1 MEQKEEIAQKLL
13 LGFDDLD
20 LAIMHKFWLRN
31 AGLKT
36 VADIVRHTEADFKKK
51 FGHRTVLNVKD
62 ILTSM
67 GLTFGMDVG
76 AYIEEPPKESF
87 LYKITSAIIG
97 GAIGDAL
104 GVPYEFK
111 KRDTFKATDMIG
123 GGTHN
128 QPVGTWSDDT
138 SLTLCL
144 MENIAEGG
152 DCDALMRKFSDWHK
166 NGYMTP
172 HGKCFDDGHTTFA
185 AIKAFGKGTPA
196 NQCGQSGEDDNG
208 NGSLMR
214 IAPVALMNIENYSL
228 GSRLEN
234 IKKYSSITHAHPR
247 AVLGCTLY
255 SEYLRLVYFWKSK
268 DVTGILCD
276 IAHSPRFGGIYDWM
290 PECQSE
296 FSHYKRILEG
306 DIYKLKRDDIQSDG
320 YVVHTLEAAL
330 WCFLRNDNFKDTVLE
345 AVNLGGD
352 TDTTAIVAG
361 SMAGLYYGLENI
373 PEEWRKSLAKYD
385 EIIKLCSR
393 FYSKITWG
401 TFTDQRDGKIYK
413 TVKIDDMTWLA
424 ENFNYEGEGKYDF
437 ETAKKI
443 CPKGWHLPSFG
454 EWNGLIEYVCYTGE
468 NSLDFYI
475 PKDSDEEAGRY
486 LKAKE
491 GWKDHNGKSGN
502 GEDTF
507 GFAALPEGSSNFQG
521 PSIGLYG
528 LWWSATKCDDEN
540 LVWTFSMRH
549 DSDEV
554 QRCNTWLG
562 DKLSVRYVKD
572 E

>member
-13 LGFDDLD
+13 LDLGD
-20 LAIMHKFWLRN
+20 LELAIMDKFWLRN
-31 AGLKT
+31 AGLNI

-51 FGHRTVLNVKD
+51 FNRKVVSHIKD

-67 GLTFGMDVG
+67 DLTFDMDVG
-76 AYIEEPPKESF
+76 AYIEEPPKEGF
-87 LYKITSAIIG
+87 INKIVSTIIG

-152 DCDALMRKFSDWHK
+152 DCDALMRKFCDWHK

-185 AIKAFGKGTPA
+185 AIKAFEKGTPA
-196 NQCGQSGEDDNG
+196 NQCGQAGEDDNG

-234 IKKYSSITHAHPR
+234 IKKYSTITHAHPR
-247 AVLGCTLY
+247 AVLGCILY

-276 IAHSPRFGGIYDWM
+276 IAHSPRYGGIYDWM

-306 DIYKLKRDDIQSDG
+306 DIYKLKRDDIKSDG

-330 WCFLRNDNFKDTVLE
+330 WCFLKNDNFKDTVLE

-361 SMAGLYYGLENI
+361 SMAGLYYGINDDKSI
-373 PEEWRKSLAKYD
+373 PEEWRHLLAKFSG
-385 EIIKLCSR
+385 IIKLCYR
-393 FYSKITWG
+393 FEAKLMRG
-401 TFTDQRDGKIYK
+401 TFTDQRDGKTYK
-413 TVKIDDMTWLA
+413 TVKIDDMIWFA
-424 ENFNYEGEGKYDF
+424 ENFNYGDEGKYDF

-443 CPKGWHLPSFG
+443 CPKGWHLPSFA
-454 EWNGLIEYVCYTGE
+454 EWSGLIQHVCYAGE
-468 NSLDFYI
+468 KSLDFYL
-475 PKDSDEEAGRY
+475 PEDSDGVAGEY

-491 GWKDHNGKSGN
+491 GWGNYDGESGN

-507 GFAALPEGSSNFQG
+507 GFAALPGGSF
-521 PSIGLYG
+521 
-528 LWWSATKCDDEN
+528 WWSATKCDDEN
-540 LVWTFSMRH
+540 LVWTFSMS
-549 DSDEV
+549 DYSDEV
-554 QRCNTWLG
+554 LKSNTWVG

-572 E
+572 